1 MNRRHLR
8 GLVVGL
14 AVVGLLPRLHLVEQR
29 QAELGDLD
37 GWVDFAMNHFGVG

>member
-14 AVVGLLPRLHLVEQR
+14 AVVGLLPRLHLVKQR
-29 QAELGDLD
+29 QAELCDLER
-37 GWVDFAMNHFGVG
+37 WVNFAMNHFGVG